1 METRSILHLDLDT
14 FFVSVERVRDSRLN
28 GRPIIIGGSS
38 DRGVVSSCSY
48 EARSF
53 GVRSAM
59 PMKMARAM
67 CPEAVFIRG
76 DMELYTKYSRMVTD
90 IIADKA
96 PLYEKASVDEHYVD
110 LTGME
115 RFHGCAS
122 WSHELR
128 DTIIRETGLP
138 ISIGLSVNKTVSKI
152 AAGEAKPNGEREVA
166 QQQVLPFLDP
176 LSIRKIPMIGR
187 KTYHTLRSMGISTI
201 HTLRVIPAEMLG
213 SLMGQNGMEI
223 WKKANGIDNTPV
235 IRYSEQK
242 SVSTEHTFDRDT
254 TDTVMLNQMIVSM
267 TEKLAYELRRQEKLA
282 SCLTVRIRYSDFDT
296 RRLWQRRMLI
306 RLIGVKVS
314 GLVRGVQQLNMFE
327 DTPEM
332 VNLYMTM
339 DRLRGRFGRHAI
351 RRAAGVMT
359 AAERSER
366 ELRKASEL
374 LAEKSRIEERL
385 RGWHFH

>member
-14 FFVSVERVRDSRLN
+14 YFVSVERVRDSRLN
-28 GRPIIIGGSS
+28 GRPVIIGGSS

-128 DTIIRETGLP
+128 DTIIRRRGCPSPSGCRSTRPSQRSLP
-138 ISIGLSVNKTVSKI
+138 
-152 AAGEAKPNGEREVA
+152 ERRSPTA
-166 QQQVLPFLDP
+166 
-176 LSIRKIPMIGR
+176 SGR
-187 KTYHTLRSMGISTI
+187 
-201 HTLRVIPAEMLG
+201 
-213 SLMGQNGMEI
+213 
-223 WKKANGIDNTPV
+223 
-235 IRYSEQK
+235 
-242 SVSTEHTFDRDT
+242 
-254 TDTVMLNQMIVSM
+254 
-267 TEKLAYELRRQEKLA
+267 
-282 SCLTVRIRYSDFDT
+282 
-296 RRLWQRRMLI
+296 
-306 RLIGVKVS
+306 
-314 GLVRGVQQLNMFE
+314 
-327 DTPEM
+327 
-332 VNLYMTM
+332 
-339 DRLRGRFGRHAI
+339 
-351 RRAAGVMT
+351 
-359 AAERSER
+359 
-366 ELRKASEL
+366 
-374 LAEKSRIEERL
+374 
-385 RGWHFH
+385 